1 MKVSNE
7 GKINYNNIVQ
17 PNAVFGIPIGRNQ
30 YKFDEE
36 GNIKSYPDGL
46 INAIDINW
54 GGAEVKNSQINT
66 TDDLLDL
73 INGLGSGGSSDTP
86 IDSNQIIPIML
97 SAIRALQAE
106 VIKLRN
112 SFKNGI
118 VSYKDEKTK
127 MSNVL
132 HEYHDIEAE
141 EPLWATDESELSGI
155 EGYNFEDPRQFSFTG
170 DDILNGEDNEEYVKI
185 TGEGIWEDTSDK
197 LKDVEDPRVYCYLTV
212 DSLDFTI
219 KLKTVNYSSENIL
232 DTENISYKDIDFSKF
247 NIRESINGVYNILII
262 LGRKQYNSK
271 DKKLYGENFIWIGIA
286 DYLTSEMKL
295 NGYLNLSN
303 EITPSPFY
311 VNERYIFN
319 KITFNDITLSKL
331 DFYSKY
337 NDFTNEVQESTV
349 SDDPYK
355 YEAAHITIRSV
366 KKYETLESIKN
377 QLLDDELIYVKESGK
392 LYIIS
397 DNTIKNI
404 SVGSGDDTNP
414 TDPDNMT
421 NEQLLAKLEEL
432 GIIIIE
438 KDENGSILSTSLNN
452 DIILNNFES
461 VKFINTETN
470 QEFNIT
476 VDAYGNFVS
485 SKNEPEKS
493 LEFNINK
500 ATEDNI
506 NKLLKG
512 TNRVF
517 YDNGIESSTNGFI
530 DVRGFVSRYND
541 LNKNGSLSNITNAT
555 THKMGSSWK
564 LNADRI
570 KIASIYAPL
579 SSDTK
584 ISCTHAYVELENTSN
599 EDFPLDGC
607 YLHFDRPVINKSTNE
622 IEYIV
627 SHLALK
633 GYIPAN
639 STYLIRGKKY
649 RDNNDANI
657 FVKVNTFDQEWYDK
671 ETNNDLI
678 DFTLYNAEEVDNEGK
693 KIYGYG
699 FALTYQEENLTHE
712 TELATANSSNL
723 AINGHNAVLKG
734 LTETDFPFLYKWNFI
749 DAVCINKQN
758 KWLPDSSAGGIYVA
772 ASNSIYKNMFELDP
786 AKQAF
791 NSLNKKDSSRSRYQK
806 SETDLQTLE
815 LSDGYISFPKTL
827 EYKKYVSDYTPK
839 ASFEHKNV
847 QTDKTK
853 LNVTKPNAVT
863 VSFGTNVFTTRCFNW
878 VSAGLFDEYVFVKK
892 VGDTE
897 WNVFESYKNTS
908 ISKTSQYTYTANE
921 NEYPKL
927 REYPENIKNTIYA
940 SLTKERIYD
949 YFPADGTYYTSH
961 KCIINICASAPS
973 SPEEWVYVIGR
984 GIKDENDKIIGFDPN
999 YHSEEMHFTMY
1010 PSSYVPKIYQVTDQ
1024 QGFHWQEYQ
1033 AWAAVAKG
1041 LNEKIYEECNNKQ
1054 IIPIL
1059 INTGDMTQSGARVS
1073 EWLDYYNAGE
1083 CLFNHLEQMNIVG
1096 NNDLSP
1102 VSSVNDIGMGDDV
1115 DKSNPYFYNLFYCYE
1130 VNPIYLNTYYTSDD
1144 DIPEGKHVGD
1154 IKGQDMENPIYPIVN
1169 NVYIPSLYYI
1179 DINNLRLLF
1188 LNSEITQDACDK
1200 WFKTVKDE
1208 KICNIYTGY
1217 LTTQSQMTD
1226 EASPYLANQIGFTT
1240 IYTMIYHMTEDTSK
1254 KYIAICHE
1262 MPFTVITKD
1271 SLYYEY
1277 KKDEQTTLTSIGEYR
1292 SISSANALVGCHMNQ
1307 VSKGDFGYGI
1317 YWFSRLMEYRNIKLV
1332 LGGHKH
1338 TYCVTYPLAE
1348 NYKYGDDK
1356 WSLIDG
1362 CMAMSETLN
1371 NDLERSVKWTWT
1383 GENIGDSNTTIPYEA
1398 NHTKLPLTLVS
1409 DDELATRYN
1418 NNCNDQFIINKALS
1432 GKNENAP
1439 IFLPCHIIS
1448 DNWING
1454 KHYTQEEADN
1464 YNTEHGLHNGDE
1476 GFVTTDSWQIAKHNI
1491 HPVRYFMCQASGYK
1505 LTSNKELPSALQRF
1519 SELIPQTTIKADKTD
1534 KPNNN
1539 QQSPMYATISFD
1551 NSLTNY
1557 SIKLT
1562 RVRNISKDNLTG
1574 DPAAWLFNQQSHS
1587 TDPMRLEYITLNRD
1601 SFNSDK
1607 YNFGA
1612 WSETE
1617 SNLYDNISL

>member
-1 MKVSNE
+1 M
-7 GKINYNNIVQ
+7 GDNIKYT
-17 PNAVFGIPIGRNQ
+17 NDELGIQ
-30 YKFDEE
+30 YKNLLNPQIVTGFPFSVEKYQTDSN
-36 GNIKSYPDGL
+36 GNLTKYPLPL
-46 INAIDINW
+46 INATDINW
-54 GGAEVKNSQINT
+54 GGVNINDNEINT
-66 TDDLLDL
+66 TDELLKL
-73 INGLGSGGSSDTP
+73 ISTKGTGGGDGGSD
-86 IDSNQIIPIML
+86 IDNIPDDSVIGIMIN
-97 SAIRALQAE
+97 AIRALQAE
-106 VIKLRN
+106 VVKLRN

-132 HEYHDIEAE
+132 YEYHDVEE
-141 EPLWATDESELSGI
+141 QEPLWATDESELSGI
-155 EGYNFEDPRQFSFTG
+155 EGYNFEDPRQFAFEG

-185 TGEGIWEDTSDK
+185 TGEGIWEDISDK

-212 DSLDFTI
+212 DSLDFTVR
-219 KLKTVNYSSENIL
+219 LKTVNYSNENTLDEENITYRDINFL
-232 DTENISYKDIDFSKF
+232 DFD
-247 NIRESINGVYNILII
+247 IRESINGKYNILII
-262 LGRKQYNSK
+262 IGRKQYNKK
-271 DKKLYGENFIWIGIA
+271 DKKLYGDNFIWIGIA
-286 DYLTSEMKL
+286 DYLTSEMKV
-295 NGYLNLSN
+295 NGYLNLNN
-303 EITPSPFY
+303 EIIYTPFY
-311 VNERYIFN
+311 INDRYIFN
-319 KITFNDITLSKL
+319 KITFTDITLSKL

-337 NDFTNEVQESTV
+337 NDFTNQVQESTV

-366 KKYETLESIKN
+366 KKYETLELIKD

-404 SVGSGDDTNP
+404 SVGGGGDNTNP
-414 TDPDNMT
+414 TDQDNMT
-421 NEQLLAKLEEL
+421 NEELLAKLEDL
-432 GIIIIE
+432 GIIIIK
-438 KDENGSILSTSLNN
+438 KDNDGNIIETSLNN
-452 DIILNNFES
+452 NIILNDFES

-470 QEFNIT
+470 QQFNIS
-476 VDAYGNFVS
+476 VDAYGKLKS
-485 SKNEPEKS
+485 EKYEPTKS
-493 LEFNINK
+493 LEANISK
-500 ATEDNI
+500 SSEDSI

-512 TNRVF
+512 TNRVLF
-517 YDNGIESSTNGFI
+517 DNGVESPTNGFI

-541 LNKNGSLSNITNAT
+541 LCKNGSLSNITNAT
-555 THKMGSSWK
+555 THKLGGSWK

-579 SSDTK
+579 STDTK
-584 ISCTHAYVELENTSN
+584 IGCTHAFIELENTSDK
-599 EDFPLDGC
+599 DFPLDGC
-607 YLHFDRPVINKSTNE
+607 YLHFDRPVINKTTNE
-622 IEYIV
+622 IENVV

-649 RDNNDANI
+649 RDNDDTNVFI
-657 FVKVNTFDQEWYDK
+657 KVNTFDQEWYDY
-671 ETNNDLI
+671 ETDNKLI
-678 DFTLYNAEEVDNEGK
+678 DLTLLQDGE
-693 KIYGYG
+693 KIFG
-699 FALTYQEENLTHE
+699 FALTYQEENLTHT
-712 TELATANSSNL
+712 TELVTTNKNNL
-723 AINGHNAVLKG
+723 AINGHGAALG
-734 LTETDFPFLYKWNFI
+734 LIDTDFPFLYKWNFI

-758 KWLPDSSAGGIYVA
+758 TWLPADAAGGIFVMK
-772 ASNSIYKNMFELDP
+772 SNSVYKNMFELDP

-806 SETDLQTLE
+806 AETDLQTLE
-815 LSDGYISFPKTL
+815 LNNGYITFPKSL

-839 ASFEHKNV
+839 ASFEGKNV

-853 LNVTKPNAVT
+853 LFIDKPNAVT
-863 VSFGTNVFTTRCFNW
+863 VSFGTNIFTTRCFNW

-892 VGDTE
+892 VSDSE
-897 WNVFESYKNTS
+897 WNIFESYKNTT
-908 ISKTSQYTYTANE
+908 ITGNPQYTHIVNGT
-921 NEYPKL
+921 YPKL

-961 KCIINICASAPS
+961 KCIINICASAPE

-984 GIKDENDKIIGFDPN
+984 GIKDENGEIIGFDPN

-1010 PSSYVPKIYQVTDQ
+1010 PSSYTPKIYQVTDQ

-1033 AWAAVAKG
+1033 AWAAVAKK
-1041 LNEKIYEECNNKQ
+1041 LNYVIDNECSGQ
-1054 IIPIL
+1054 PIIPIL

-1073 EWLDYYNAGE
+1073 EWLDYYIAGE

-1102 VSSVNDIGMGDDV
+1102 VTSVNDIGMGDDV
-1115 DKSNPYFYNLFYCYE
+1115 DKSNAYFYNLFYCYE
-1130 VNPIYLNTYYTSDD
+1130 VNPIYLDADT
-1144 DIPEGKHVGD
+1144 E
-1154 IKGQDMENPIYPIVN
+1154 QENPIYPIVN
-1169 NVYIPSLYYI
+1169 NVYVPSLYYI

-1188 LNSEITQDACDK
+1188 LNSEVTQDACEK
-1200 WFKTVKDE
+1200 WYKTVKDG

-1226 EASPYLANQIGFTT
+1226 AASPYLADEIGFTP

-1277 KKDEQTTLTSIGEYR
+1277 QKDEDTTLTSIGEYR
-1292 SISSANALVGCHMNQ
+1292 SISSAGALVGCHMNQ

-1348 NYKYGDDK
+1348 NYKYDGDK
-1356 WSLIDG
+1356 WSLING
-1362 CMAMSETLN
+1362 CMTMSETLN
-1371 NDLERSVKWTWT
+1371 NDLERSVKWTWS
-1383 GENIGDSNTTIPYEA
+1383 GENIGDSNITIPYEA

-1409 DDELATRYN
+1409 DTEIQARYN
-1418 NNCNDQFIINKALS
+1418 TFNDQFIINKALS

-1439 IFLPCHIIS
+1439 IFLPCHII
-1448 DNWING
+1448 NNAWINS
-1454 KHYTQEEADN
+1454 HT
-1464 YNTEHGLHNGDE
+1464 
-1476 GFVTTDSWQIAKHNI
+1476 NI

-1551 NSLTNY
+1551 NNLTNY

-1562 RVRNISKDNLTG
+1562 RVRNISKDNETG
-1574 DPAAWLFNQQSHS
+1574 DPAAWVFNQQSYS
-1587 TDPMRLEYITLNRD
+1587 KLPIRLEYITLNSSNFD
-1601 SFNSDK
+1601 ADK
-1607 YNFGA
+1607 YNFGK

-1617 SNLYDNISL
+1617 SNLYNNISL